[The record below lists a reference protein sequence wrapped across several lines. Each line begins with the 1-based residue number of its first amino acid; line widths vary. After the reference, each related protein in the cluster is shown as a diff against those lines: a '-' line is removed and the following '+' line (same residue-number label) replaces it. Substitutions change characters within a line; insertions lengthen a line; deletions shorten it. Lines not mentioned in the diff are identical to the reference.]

1 MIAKIITKKLPDGR
15 KVRGKDP
22 VGLMLYLFGPG
33 KANEHTDPHIVAADV
48 TLGVP
53 DGQRYD
59 DKRDIIDLGH
69 DIDGP
74 HKLYGTEFPGG
85 HIWHLVLS
93 NDADDRM
100 LSDAEWA
107 EIARAA
113 MDRMGFTEQSGKAP
127 CRWVAVRHGLS
138 VNGND
143 HIHIAVNLIRD
154 DGTRATIWN
163 DQPRIQEFA
172 AEMERRYGLTVVEGR
187 AGAGLPG
194 VSLAEKEIAK
204 RKGHP
209 EPARERL
216 ARTVRAAA
224 VASAD
229 EAEFVRRL
237 RGSGI
242 LARPRYAAGGRAEV
256 VGYSVAL
263 RPNDGDKPIWFG
275 GGKLAPDLSLT
286 RLRTHWNQGA
296 EARLAAVEEWAGGS
310 PDRTGRESRALRAAA
325 WAEAEEQINGVITKL
340 AAVDVD
346 DWETWA
352 GVARE
357 ASGVYAALSARL
369 EGERPG
375 PLARA
380 AEALSRSAQSRHG
393 QPRARRSGNAAS
405 AFRGVQMVAIQA
417 GPVGRTAEGEALL
430 IRAMFRIVRLVHDS
444 HVARGEA
451 TQAARLAALA
461 RSELATLHQTL
472 LAAGMTASVTAEAPS
487 IERPVQRPPQR
498 PVNRPDHDL
507 ER

>member
-1 MIAKIITKKLPDGR
+1 MFAKIPDKKLPDGR
-15 KVRGKDP
+15 RVRGRDP

-33 KANEHTDPHIVAADV
+33 KSNEHTDPHIVAADAA
-48 TLGVP
+48 LGVP

-93 NDADDRM
+93 NAPDDRL
-100 LSDAEWA
+100 LSDEEWA

-113 MDRMGFTEQSGKAP
+113 MDRMGFTEKSGKAP

-143 HIHIAVNLIRD
+143 HIHIAVNLIRE

-163 DQPRIQEFA
+163 DRPRIQRFA
-172 AEMERRYGLTVVEGR
+172 AEMERRYGLTVIEGR
-187 AGAGLPG
+187 TGAGLPG
-194 VSLAEKEIAK
+194 VTLAEKEIAK

-209 EPARERL
+209 EPARQRL
-216 ARTVRAAA
+216 ARAVRAVA

-237 RGSGI
+237 RTSGV
-242 LARPRYAAGGRAEV
+242 LARPRYAAGGRGEV

-263 RPNDGDKPIWFG
+263 RPSDGDKPIWFG
-275 GGKLAPDLSLT
+275 GGKLAPDLTLT
-286 RLRTHWNQGA
+286 RLRTHWNQDA
-296 EARLAAVEEWAGGS
+296 ESRLAAVEEWAGDS
-310 PDRTGRESRALRAAA
+310 LSRTGREGRALRAAA
-325 WAEAEEQINGVITKL
+325 WAEAEEQINGVITRL
-340 AAVDVD
+340 AAIDVD

-357 ASGVYAALSARL
+357 AAGVYAALSARL

-380 AEALSRSAQSRHG
+380 AEALSRSAQSRNG
-393 QPRARRSGNAAS
+393 QPRACRSGNAAS

-430 IRAMFRIVRLVHDS
+430 IRAMFRVVRLVHDS

-451 TQAARLAALA
+451 TQAARLADLA

-472 LAAGMTASVTAEAPS
+472 LARPVTPGRLTP
-487 IERPVQRPPQR
+487 ERPAQHPPQR
-498 PVNRPDHDL
+498 PISHPDREL